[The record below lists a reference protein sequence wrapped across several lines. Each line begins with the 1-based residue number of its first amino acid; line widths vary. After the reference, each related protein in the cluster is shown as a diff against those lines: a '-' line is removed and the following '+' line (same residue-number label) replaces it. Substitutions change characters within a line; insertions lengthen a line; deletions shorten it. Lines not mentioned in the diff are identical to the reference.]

1 MASNYF
7 GPPPMSTDDVDVL
20 IEFDFPQTGTHRF
33 SGFVSF
39 LLIYIDLFDR
49 TQNRSAWE
57 IELKARLDRDG
68 YPKAKCFQDEL
79 LSLGFHPDNFLY
91 MLKAKRPELPT
102 RYIHRPRL

>member
-7 GPPPMSTDDVDVL
+7 GPPPIPTDGVDVL

-39 LLIYIDLFDR
+39 LIIYIDLFDR

-68 YPKAKCFQDEL
+68 YPTDDIL
-79 LSLGFHPDNFLY
+79 
-91 MLKAKRPELPT
+91 
-102 RYIHRPRL
+102 